1 VIIYA
6 CRPST
11 TQRAVAGLD
20 MDEDDENA
28 PAIVDDL
35 DADHEDNADLQH
47 GSLRAEFP
55 MAFGMPSTVKHS

>member
-1 VIIYA
+1 MIMFA

-20 MDEDDENA
+20 MDEDNEDA

-35 DADHEDNADLQH
+35 DAGDEENADLQH

-55 MAFGMPSTVKHS
+55 MAFGMPSTVKHL

>member
-1 VIIYA
+1 MIIYA

-35 DADHEDNADLQH
+35 DAGDEENADLQH

-55 MAFGMPSTVKHS
+55 MAFGMPSTVKHL

>member
-1 VIIYA
+1 MFA

-20 MDEDDENA
+20 MDEDNEDA

-35 DADHEDNADLQH
+35 DAGDEENADLQH

-55 MAFGMPSTVKHS
+55 MAFGMPSTVKHL

>member
-1 VIIYA
+1 
-6 CRPST
+6 
-11 TQRAVAGLD
+11 
-20 MDEDDENA
+20 MDEDDEDA

>member
-1 VIIYA
+1 MIIFA

-20 MDEDDENA
+20 VDEDDEDA

-35 DADHEDNADLQH
+35 HADDEDNADLQH

-55 MAFGMPSTVKHS
+55 MAFGMPSTVKH

>member
-1 VIIYA
+1 MLT

-11 TQRAVAGLD
+11 TQRAVVGLD
-20 MDEDDENA
+20 MDEDDEDA

-35 DADHEDNADLQH
+35 NADGDENADLQH

-55 MAFGMPSTVKHS
+55 MAFGMPSTLKHSKH

>member
-1 VIIYA
+1 
-6 CRPST
+6 
-11 TQRAVAGLD
+11 

-35 DADHEDNADLQH
+35 DADHEENADLQH

-55 MAFGMPSTVKHS
+55 MAFGMPPTCRHS

>member
-1 VIIYA
+1 MFA
-6 CRPST
+6 CRPGT

-20 MDEDDENA
+20 MDEDDEDA

-35 DADHEDNADLQH
+35 SAGDDEIADLQH

-55 MAFGMPSTVKHS
+55 MAFGMPSTVKHL

>member
-1 VIIYA
+1 MIIYA

-28 PAIVDDL
+28 PAIVENL

>member
-1 VIIYA
+1 MFA

-20 MDEDDENA
+20 VDEDDEDA

-35 DADHEDNADLQH
+35 DTDLEENADLQH